1 MEVWRLRGFGA
12 CALAAAL
19 TLKVA
24 QAAFLER
31 ALWVVRARAE

>member
-1 MEVWRLRGFGA
+1 MEAWRFRGFGA

-31 ALWVVRARAE
+31 ALVVVRARPE